1 MQDKREDHMSVAR
14 MTQAAGQPVAR
25 HYGAI
30 CSFSSRVPAVRQETN
45 QSRNHKNAINVYDRR
60 VWGEINYLDSST
72 DYREYLEQPTCRPAA
87 PELEL
92 LDDQRR
98 LPWVMIA
105 KSASLIAIACVV
117 LLIVTLNS

>member
-1 MQDKREDHMSVAR
+1 LQFLR
-14 MTQAAGQPVAR
+14 Q
-25 HYGAI
+25 
-30 CSFSSRVPAVRQETN
+30 VPAVRQETN
-45 QSRNHKNAINVYDRR
+45 QSRNHKHSISVYDLR

-72 DYREYLEQPTCRPAA
+72 DYREYLLQPACRSSASA
-87 PELEL
+87 ELEL
-92 LDDQRR
+92 LDDQRK